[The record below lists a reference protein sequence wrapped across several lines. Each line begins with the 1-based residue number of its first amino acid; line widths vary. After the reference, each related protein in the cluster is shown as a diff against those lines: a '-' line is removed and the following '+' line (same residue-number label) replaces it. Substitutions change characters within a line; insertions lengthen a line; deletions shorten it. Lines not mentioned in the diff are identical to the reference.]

1 MGLPAAIERLA
12 KHATPFH
19 LAISLHAPNDKLRN
33 QLVPVNVRIGIKDIL
48 RAAENYFNATGR
60 RLTFE
65 YVLLSKINDT
75 PACARELVELL
86 GGRTSMLNVIP
97 YNPVEGLP
105 YETPSADAIHR
116 FRKILVE
123 GGINVLFRQRKGDRI
138 QAACGQLR
146 RLRSEPD
153 ESSPVVHSLG
163 H

>member
-1 MGLPAAIERLA
+1 M
-12 KHATPFH
+12 
-19 LAISLHAPNDKLRN
+19 HAPNDKLRN

-146 RLRSEPD
+146 RLRPEPD
-153 ESSPVVHSLG
+153 ASTPVVHSLG
-163 H
+163 T

>member
-1 MGLPAAIERLA
+1 MAHGLS
-12 KHATPFH
+12 H
-19 LAISLHAPNDKLRN
+19 
-33 QLVPVNVRIGIKDIL
+33 
-48 RAAENYFNATGR
+48 
-60 RLTFE
+60 
-65 YVLLSKINDT
+65 
-75 PACARELVELL
+75 
-86 GGRTSMLNVIP
+86 
-97 YNPVEGLP
+97 NPVEGLP

-163 H
+163 REK